1 MDCLANIKF
10 LDALDQPIE
19 GLVHQLWVGSLLISH
34 YVTPS
39 SGESVWFKRSIGT
52 KIDIRVRSSISG
64 EYHSKVEIQLVGEKT
79 TFIVRSPKVLLK
91 GVNLSAKDVATGSYV
106 RSTYIVAEGDY
117 LSRIADDNHTTTE
130 ELIRINSLSSDVDIH
145 PGQILKI
152 PVKKQETSAP
162 PPESKPRPQEPK
174 LTHQEKTKIIV
185 VQQTDTLPLI
195 TKLTANS
202 VDEIKK
208 LSGLSS
214 DRLSSNQKLRVYD
227 RAVTPTTTVPKP
239 EKKEEKKAVILPT
252 IKQQAS
258 KNKEKT
264 PVAKVVSPKA
274 VSSKNSTRN
283 EIAISKL
290 HPQVKSKVRNFI
302 NDVYKTYQIQL
313 VIVQDYRSYAKQNE
327 IYAEGR
333 TKPGKIRTKAKGGE
347 SNHNFALAVDVLPVW
362 DDGELHS
369 TGKGADTKNINIL
382 KKIASLGKKNG
393 LAWGGDWKS
402 IYDPMHF
409 ELNTGLSMS
418 QLRQAVAN
426 VGGDPLKVKYI
437 EK

>member
-64 EYHSKVEIQLVGEKT
+64 EYHSKVKIQLVGEKT

-130 ELIRINSLSSDVDIH
+130 ELIKINNLSSDVDIH

-162 PPESKPRPQEPK
+162 PPESKPRSQEPK

-195 TKLTANS
+195 AKLTANS

-214 DRLSSNQKLRVYD
+214 DRLSPNQKLRVYD
-227 RAVTPTTTVPKP
+227 RAVTPTATVPKV
-239 EKKEEKKAVILPT
+239 EKKEEKKPVILPT

-264 PVAKVVSPKA
+264 PVAKVVSPTTA
-274 VSSKNSTRN
+274 SSRVSTRN
-283 EIAISKL
+283 ESAISRL
-290 HPQVKSKVRNFI
+290 HPKVQNRIRKFI
-302 NDVYKTYQIQL
+302 NEVYKIHKIQL
-313 VIVQDYRSYAKQNE
+313 VIVQDYRTYAQQDA
-327 IYAEGR
+327 YFAQGR
-333 TKPGKIRTKAKGGE
+333 TKPGRIITKARGGY
-347 SNHNFALAVDVLPVW
+347 SNHNFALAVDVFPIW
-362 DDGELHS
+362 EDGKLHMDQKS
-369 TGKGADTKNINIL
+369 DKRNIEIL
-382 KKIASLGKKNG
+382 TKIAPLAGNHG
-393 LAWGGDWKS
+393 LEWGGTWKKM
-402 IYDPMHF
+402 YDPPHF
-409 ELNTGLSMS
+409 QLKTGLSIH
-418 QLRQAVAN
+418 QTRQVVKEA
-426 VGGDPLKVKYI
+426 GGNPLKAKYNVK
-437 EK
+437 